1 MLIASCD
8 EWMRLRGFGWRSCKN
23 ANTWGE
29 NSGGDEAAWNDK
41 ATRSR
46 QRFGVNESTIT
57 RWKANGPMSVNSAVL
72 LCKELDISLDWFLNG
87 TGSMNS
93 HKLNVQM
100 PSITQDKLLAHFQRF
115 EATLSDHSKSL
126 LIAFMDSLLPKQP
139 EE

>member
-1 MLIASCD
+1 MNGCICAL
-8 EWMRLRGFGWRSCKN
+8 
-23 ANTWGE
+23 
-29 NSGGDEAAWNDK
+29 SGGDRAKMPTRGERIVEAMKLRGTTKQHAL
-41 ATRSR
+41 ASAL
-46 QRFGVNESTIT
+46 GVNESTIT

-87 TGSMNS
+87 TGSMDS

-126 LIAFMDSLLPKQP
+126 LIAFMDSLLPKQR